1 MPMLNAF
8 KPTTII
14 SDFRSMTIFQSLFL
28 VSMIVVMLGLSYYW
42 QDSAVS
48 VVSGVTGV
56 ICVFM
61 VNMRKLSN
69 FAWGAINCTLYG
81 YVAYTASYFGDT
93 MLNWIFYLPIQFIG
107 AYMWSKQMEDD
118 TVVSRKVESKQTLL
132 AIVAFTIATV
142 LIYSQ
147 ALSYIGGKL
156 SIIDAT
162 TTTLSILATYFM
174 VKGYREQWVCWVI
187 VNVLSI
193 YMWTVNF
200 LANGDGYGVLIM
212 WIMFLT
218 NSLYGYYTWFKAS
231 KNEQTTI

>member
-1 MPMLNAF
+1 MQMLHAF

-14 SDFRSMTIFQSLFL
+14 SDFKSLTTFQSLFL

-69 FAWGAINCTLYG
+69 FAWGVINCTLYG

-93 MLNWIFYLPIQFIG
+93 MLNWLFYLPIQFIG
-107 AYMWSKQMEDD
+107 AYMWSKQMQDD
-118 TVVSRKVESKQTLL
+118 VVMSRKVESKQTLL
-132 AIVAFTIATV
+132 VIATFTIATV

-147 ALSYIGGKL
+147 ALSYMGGKL
-156 SIIDAT
+156 SIVDAT

-174 VKGYREQWVCWVI
+174 VKGYREQWVCWII

-218 NSLYGYYTWFKAS
+218 NSLYGCYTWFKAS
-231 KNEQTTI
+231 KS